1 MKKNYL
7 TAKEYKL
14 TCTTTEMQSIQ
25 VMEPADAAVFAAN
38 FFADDINIYES
49 CFIILLNRANKI
61 IGWYKVS
68 SGGLDATIVDKRIVC
83 KVAIDAL
90 ASGVILVHNHPSG
103 DVKPSSADIKTTK
116 AAKDCLELFDIA
128 LVDHIIL
135 AENKYYSFTDERESE
150 RP

>member
-1 MKKNYL
+1 M

-14 TCTTTEMQSIQ
+14 TCTTNEMQSIQ
-25 VMEPADAAVFAAN
+25 VTNPADAAVFAAN
-38 FFADDINIYES
+38 FFEDDINIYES

-68 SGGLDATIVDKRIVC
+68 SGGLDATIIDKRIIC

-90 ASGVILVHNHPSG
+90 SAGVILVHNHPSG
-103 DVKPSSADIKTTK
+103 EVKPSSADIKMTK
-116 AAKDCLELFDIA
+116 EAKDCLKLFDVT

-135 AENKYYSFTDERESE
+135 SEKKYYSFTDEREAE
-150 RP
+150 R

>member
-1 MKKNYL
+1 M

-14 TCTTTEMQSIQ
+14 TCTTNEMQSIH
-25 VMEPADAAVFAAN
+25 VTGPADAVVFAAN
-38 FFADDINIYES
+38 FFEDDINIYES

-68 SGGLDATIVDKRIVC
+68 SGGLDATIIDKRIVC

-90 ASGVILVHNHPSG
+90 SAGVILVHNHPSG
-103 DVKPSSADIKTTK
+103 EVKPSSADIKITK
-116 AAKDCLELFDIA
+116 EVKDCLRLFDVA

-135 AENKYYSFTDERESE
+135 SEKKYYSFTDEREAE
-150 RP
+150 R

>member
-1 MKKNYL
+1 M

-14 TCTTTEMQSIQ
+14 TCTTNEMQSIQ
-25 VMEPADAAVFAAN
+25 VTGPADAAVFAAN
-38 FFADDINIYES
+38 FFEDDINIYES

-68 SGGLDATIVDKRIVC
+68 SGGLDATIIDKRIIC

-90 ASGVILVHNHPSG
+90 SAGVILVHNHPSG
-103 DVKPSSADIKTTK
+103 EVKPSSADIKMTK
-116 AAKDCLELFDIA
+116 EVKDCLKLFDVA

-135 AENKYYSFTDERESE
+135 SEKKYYSFTDEMEAE
-150 RP
+150 R